1 MRTQA
6 IIAAGLLFAFAFP
19 TAHAQLQS
27 RPVPNRGVESFTF
40 QSPSMGVRFSIN
52 VGMPEGYKAGDG
64 KKYPALLV
72 TDGDFTFGSV
82 YESASTLRGQITPLI
97 IISVGTSLDEGEAE
111 HVRRRVYEF
120 SPPGWDRK
128 DPFGQE
134 VERACKSLNSP
145 PDRCTGGAARFLSAI
160 STEMIPLL
168 AARFPIDTAQL
179 GLFGISAG
187 GFFTTW
193 AIFQPNTPF
202 NKYIISSPAT
212 RYGNGETFRQEADY
226 AKTHKDLAVGV
237 YLAAGS
243 LEATTPEVEVLGEV
257 VSGMSRLAGVL
268 ASRHYPGLKLTVEY
282 HPGMNHNDVVGTT
295 VVRGLRT
302 LYAK

>member
-52 VGMPEGYKAGDG
+52 VGMPEDFKAGDG
-64 KKYPALLV
+64 KQYPALLV

-134 VERACKSLNSP
+134 VEHVCKTFNSP
-145 PDRCTGGAARFLSAI
+145 SDRCTGGAAKFLTAI
-160 STEMIPLL
+160 STEIIPLL
-168 AARFPIDTAQL
+168 AAKFPIDTAQL